1 MEALHNHTHCSVC
14 IYRNLIFGSLTPAEL
29 DIITR
34 GKKEVLYRKG
44 ELICLEGE
52 PIKDFLYLK
61 TGLVKL
67 YKIGNGDKSQIISI
81 NKPGD
86 FVTLLSLFSE
96 SRYKY
101 TISALE
107 DSVLCSVD
115 IKMFKEIVKNNHTF
129 SMEIM
134 KKMSTIYDDIIENAF
149 NIAKKNLRGRIAY
162 ILLFFSQNIYMS
174 NDFELPISRKEI
186 SELIQMTTENVIRIL
201 SEFRKDR
208 IITINGKQIVILDPE
223 RLDKICHLG

>member
-1 MEALHNHTHCSVC
+1 METLLNNTHCSVC
-14 IYRNLIFGSLTPAEL
+14 IYRNLIFGSLTPDEL
-29 DIITR
+29 NIITR
-34 GKKEVLYRKG
+34 GKKELSFRKG
-44 ELICLEGE
+44 EIICLEGD

-67 YKIGNGDKSQIISI
+67 FKIGDGEKSQIISI

-115 IKMFKEIVKNNHTF
+115 VTTFKEIVRTNDTF

-134 KKMSTIYDDIIENAF
+134 RKMSTIYDEIIENAF

-208 IITINGKQIVILDPE
+208 IISISGKQIVILDPD